1 MASGVDPCRR
11 FAGLRAS
18 GPGGRISRRAAE
30 QRGTSVVE
38 FALCSAILLTLA
50 FGVLALSLAV
60 YSYHFI
66 SEAAR
71 QGTRYAMVRGTTC
84 QFSNPCTATSDE
96 IQSYVQGLGRAYPGI
111 NPNLMNVQTT
121 WLQGKNPGDPVE
133 VTVTYA
139 FPLWIPFVPSQT
151 LTMTSSSQMTI
162 SE

>member
-71 QGTRYAMVRGTTC
+71 QGTRYAMVRGSTC

-96 IQSYVQGLGRAYPGI
+96 IQSYVQGLAFPGI
-111 NPNLMNVQTT
+111 NPSQMTVTT
-121 WLQGKNPGDPVE
+121 KWPSGKDPGDPVE